1 MLLLSRK
8 NLRISPMIMGVNVH
22 SRKAGR
28 ETEMTRKQAALKAI
42 ELLSVSEENKEIC
55 EALSKIANGRL
66 TEIWNEE
73 LVLESIQDFIA
84 ENGYYP
90 TAKQM
95 DADPMMPA
103 HASAYIAMGM
113 GYRAVKETYFPDVPH
128 KEEYGKPTVEEWIEQ
143 FQELFMEL
151 GKPTEREF
159 NEKRPEGTA
168 CASTWVR
175 RAECKSWNDLLEKSG
190 FEDCLR
196 NIHAPHCR
204 LEVTTTESDLS
215 EAEYLKM
222 EEDLKLLL
230 A

>member
-1 MLLLSRK
+1 
-8 NLRISPMIMGVNVH
+8 
-22 SRKAGR
+22 
-28 ETEMTRKQAALKAI
+28 MTRKQAALKAI
-42 ELLSVSEENKEIC
+42 ELLSGSEENKEIC
-55 EALSKIANGRL
+55 EGLSKIVNGRL
-66 TEIWNEE
+66 TEIWNQE
-73 LVLESIQDFIA
+73 LVLESIQDFIT

-90 TAKQM
+90 TVKQM
-95 DADPMMPA
+95 DASPMMPA

-128 KEEYGKPTVEEWIEQ
+128 KEEYGKPTAEEWIEQ

-168 CASTWVR
+168 CASTWAR
-175 RAECKSWNDLLEKSG
+175 RAKCKNWNDLLVKSG

-196 NIHAPHCR
+196 NIHAPRCQ
-204 LEVTTTESDLS
+204 LEVTTTESDLT

-222 EEDLKLLL
+222 EENLKLLL